1 MKTFIKENEKL
12 KKRISKLVSENVKL
26 QNDLFIEQLNEDVTD
41 DYINKLKNELFN
53 AYLLQQYNERL
64 ISELKL
70 GLSSYNNF
78 VDELFPDYTTH

>member
-1 MKTFIKENEKL
+1 MKTFIKENEQL
-12 KKRISKLVSENVKL
+12 KRRISKLVSENVKL

-53 AYLLQQYNERL
+53 AYLKQQHQERL

-70 GLSSYNNF
+70 ALSSYNNF
-78 VDELFPDYTTH
+78 LDIMFPE